1 MSRIAEA
8 EVFVAV
14 VEAGGFTAAAL
25 RLGVSQSAVSRRIAA
40 LEARLGV
47 RLLTRSTRKLRPTD
61 AGYSFYQRC
70 RSALGAL
77 DEAESDAAAEGSALR
92 GVLRV
97 TGPPAFGRAVLVPL
111 LAEFSSEH
119 PAIRLDL
126 MLTEQ
131 QLDLA
136 EERIHLA
143 VRFAAPGTRAD
154 LIHTR
159 LGSFT
164 MIPCAAPGYL
174 EKHGTP
180 HKPDDLRRHACL
192 VQTGGLKRDTWRF
205 ERGDNAPLIAVDVNG
220 PFHTNDVDALRR
232 AACAGIGVGL
242 LPDFLVEADVRAGSL
257 RRVLP
262 RFSGPRVPIFA
273 VYSQRRH
280 LPARVR
286 ALLDFLIRSLRGY

>member
-1 MSRIAEA
+1 
-8 EVFVAV
+8 
-14 VEAGGFTAAAL
+14 
-25 RLGVSQSAVSRRIAA
+25 
-40 LEARLGV
+40 
-47 RLLTRSTRKLRPTD
+47 
-61 AGYSFYQRC
+61 
-70 RSALGAL
+70 
-77 DEAESDAAAEGSALR
+77 
-92 GVLRV
+92 
-97 TGPPAFGRAVLVPL
+97 
-111 LAEFSSEH
+111 
-119 PAIRLDL
+119 
-126 MLTEQ
+126 
-131 QLDLA
+131 
-136 EERIHLA
+136 
-143 VRFAAPGTRAD
+143 
-154 LIHTR
+154 
-159 LGSFT
+159 
-164 MIPCAAPGYL
+164 
-174 EKHGTP
+174 
-180 HKPDDLRRHACL
+180 